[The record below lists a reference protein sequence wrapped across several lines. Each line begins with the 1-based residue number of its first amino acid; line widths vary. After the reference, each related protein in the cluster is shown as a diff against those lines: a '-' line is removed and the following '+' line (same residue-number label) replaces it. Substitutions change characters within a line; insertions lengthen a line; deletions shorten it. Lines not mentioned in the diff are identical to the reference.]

1 MSSIRRRAG
10 VDDDI
15 YELAVYLLDQSEDVA
30 RRFVDAVEATL
41 KDLAGRPG
49 VGSPKQ
55 YGRPALAG
63 LRSWWVS
70 GFPNHLIY
78 YFPLADGIDVVAI
91 MHGSRDLERRIAP
104 RLGAS

>member
-15 YELAVYLLDQSEDVA
+15 YELAVYLLDQSGDVA
-30 RRFVDAVEATL
+30 WRFVDAVETTL

-49 VGSPKQ
+49 VGSPKH
-55 YGRPALAG
+55 YDHPALAG

-78 YFPLADGIDVVAI
+78 YFPLAEGIDVIAI
-91 MHGSRDLERRIAP
+91 MHGARDLERRIAA
-104 RLGAS
+104 RVGGG